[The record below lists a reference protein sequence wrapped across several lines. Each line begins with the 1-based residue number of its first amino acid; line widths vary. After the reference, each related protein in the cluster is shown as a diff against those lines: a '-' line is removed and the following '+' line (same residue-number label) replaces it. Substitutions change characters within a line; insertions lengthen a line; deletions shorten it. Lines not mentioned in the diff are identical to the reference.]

1 MKALEQF
8 KELLNG
14 VHEPSIP
21 LLESAILSINFT
33 NEFISN
39 NITEP
44 AELPYGKNI
53 VWLTKD
59 IQAAFIHLPAYTETF
74 IHNHGD
80 SIGCALVL
88 EGSLINTIYK
98 LDSNDVLNE
107 VSRGIVNR
115 NEFFYAPKNQIHLM
129 SNPHNE
135 RAVSFH
141 VYSPS
146 IVSAKTYELPNKA
159 VITK

>member
-8 KELLNG
+8 KELLSD

-33 NEFISN
+33 DEFISD
-39 NITEP
+39 NITDP
-44 AELPYGKNI
+44 ADLPYGKNI

-59 IQAAFIHLPAYTETF
+59 IQAAFIHLPAHTETF

-80 SIGCALVL
+80 SIGCAYVL
-88 EGSLINTIYK
+88 EGSLSNTIYQ
-98 LDSNDVLNE
+98 LDSDSMLNE
-107 VSRGIVNR
+107 VSKGIVNR
-115 NEFFYAPKNQIHLM
+115 NEFFYAPKNQIHQM

-146 IVSAKTYELPNKA
+146 IVGAKTYQIPNRAAIVK
-159 VITK
+159 